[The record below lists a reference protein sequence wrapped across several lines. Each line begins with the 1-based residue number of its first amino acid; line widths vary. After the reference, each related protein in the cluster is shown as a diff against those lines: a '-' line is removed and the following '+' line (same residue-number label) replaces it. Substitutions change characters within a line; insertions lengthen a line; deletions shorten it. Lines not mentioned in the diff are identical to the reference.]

1 MHKVGASVLPKQ
13 NEVGSHAYY
22 FGHYCLEPAQRL
34 LTCDTHV
41 VSLAP
46 KALDILIALVER
58 SRSIVSKDELISLI
72 WPELRVDEASLS
84 HHVSSLR
91 KTLGEHELEAGGRYI
106 ETVPKHGYRFIAP
119 VKKRKA
125 ANRDARASVRASLAV
140 PVADGAATKN
150 SADGADTVAL
160 ASRRGNI
167 FLPGIRPD
175 RYQFLSVLGAGG
187 MGEVYLARDMR
198 LDRKVALKVLSEK
211 YTDNSEWLRR
221 FVREAKAA
229 SALNHPNILTI
240 HEVGEVDGIH
250 YIATEHIE
258 GKTLRAQML
267 GHQLELA
274 AALDIILQVA
284 SALGAA
290 HAAGIVHRDIKPEN
304 IMVRPDGYVK
314 LLDFG
319 LAKPMATELSSPL
332 GLAMGAITSPGI
344 VMGTLVY
351 MSPEQ
356 TRGARL
362 DARSDIFSLGVVLYE
377 LLTGKAP
384 FEAKTTS
391 DLIVAILTCTPAPL
405 SSYLSAV
412 PPELERIIDRALRKD
427 QAERYQ
433 NMQDLQQDLKA
444 LQQDMLLRQHLGAA
458 WSAKIPPA
466 LRTDDTL
473 VLNPAAAAQGSLS
486 EMLFSTSAGYLPHAS
501 LAPSAPLPELNVASA
516 PVFAGVS
523 SAHAYQSS
531 EAQFEIPEVH
541 YARSGEINIAYQ
553 VIGDAPIDLVF
564 VMGWI
569 SHLEYFWTE
578 PTFARFL
585 RRLASFC
592 RVILFDK
599 RGTGLSDRV
608 PVDQLPTLE
617 QRMDDVRAVMEAV
630 GSERA
635 VLCGV
640 SEGGPMCALFAAT
653 YPERT
658 IALVMMGSYSRR
670 LRGAGYPWGPTE
682 AQRDLFLEEIRNHW
696 GGPVGLEDR
705 APSVA
710 NDPAFRT
717 WWASYLR
724 RGASPGA
731 AVALTR
737 MNTEID
743 IRHVLPTVRVPTLVV
758 HRSGD
763 LCLKVE
769 EGRYLAEN
777 IPGAKFVELPGI
789 DHLPFVGAQ
798 DEILDEIEEFL
809 TGVRHASDFDRV
821 LATVLHVRVDAAMS
835 LGAEFADLR
844 ARLQSFF
851 RKEVEL
857 FKGRVIDLGGVEMLA
872 TFDGPARAI
881 RAACAI
887 RAAAQRLNIP
897 VSTGLHTGECD
908 VIGAGLGGAAVEIA
922 KQVAAKSNTGEVL
935 VSSTVKDLVA
945 GSGIQFSERDS
956 HTLSGSLGD
965 WRLFAVVRSG

>member
-1 MHKVGASVLPKQ
+1 MHKVA
-13 NEVGSHAYY
+13 SHAYY

-34 LTCDTHV
+34 LTCDTQV
-41 VSLAP
+41 LSVAP
-46 KALDILIALVER
+46 KALDVLIALVER
-58 SRSIVSKDELISLI
+58 SRSIVSKEELISLI
-72 WPELRVDEASLS
+72 WPDMRVDEASLS
-84 HHVSSLR
+84 HHISALR
-91 KTLGEHELEAGGRYI
+91 KLLGEHEAQAGGRYI
-106 ETVPKHGYRFIAP
+106 ETVPKHGYRFVAP

-125 ANRDARASVRASLAV
+125 TSRDARVSVRSSLAV
-140 PVADGAATKN
+140 QSDGAILKN
-150 SADGADTVAL
+150 SATALDTLAL
-160 ASRRGNI
+160 SSSRGNI

-267 GHQLELA
+267 GRQLELS
-274 AALDIILQVA
+274 AALEIILQVA
-284 SALGAA
+284 CALSAA

-332 GLAMGAITSPGI
+332 SLALGAITSPGI

-356 TRGARL
+356 TRGAKL

-384 FEAKTTS
+384 FAAKTTS
-391 DLIVAILTCTPAPL
+391 DLIVAILTCAPAPL
-405 SSYLSAV
+405 SSLVSTT
-412 PPELERIIDRALRKD
+412 PPELERIIDRALDKEVS
-427 QAERYQ
+427 QRYQ
-433 NMQDLQQDLKA
+433 TMLDFQQDLKA
-444 LQQDMLLRQHLGAA
+444 LQKDLLLRQHLGAG
-458 WSAKIPPA
+458 WNAKLPAA

-473 VLNPAAAAQGSLS
+473 VLASAPVAQVSLS
-486 EMLFSTSAGYLPHAS
+486 EMLFSTSAGYLPSSAPPVP
-501 LAPSAPLPELNVASA
+501 LAPLLVPAA
-516 PVFAGVS
+516 VS
-523 SAHAYQSS
+523 SAHVYERS
-531 EAQFEIPEVH
+531 EAQFEIPQTH

-553 VIGDAPIDLVF
+553 VIGAAPLDLVF

-617 QRMDDVRAVMEAV
+617 QRMDDVRAVMAAA

-658 IALVMMGSYSRR
+658 IALVMMGSYARR
-670 LRGAGYPWGPTE
+670 LRGEGYPWGPTE

-710 NDPAFRT
+710 ADPAFRA

-743 IRHVLPTVRVPTLVV
+743 IRQVLPTVRVPTLVV
-758 HRSGD
+758 HRTGD
-763 LCLKVE
+763 LCLKIE

-777 IPGAKFVELPGI
+777 IPGAKFVELAGI

-821 LATVLHVRVDAAMS
+821 LATVLHVRVDAVLALS
-835 LGAEFADLR
+835 AEFDDLR
-844 ARLQSFF
+844 ARLHSFF
-851 RKEVEL
+851 QKEVQL
-857 FKGRVIDLGGVEMLA
+857 FKGRVVETSDSEMLA

-887 RAAAQRLNIP
+887 RAAAQRLNIH
-897 VSTGLHTGECD
+897 VSSGLHTGECD
-908 VIGAGLGGAAVEIA
+908 VIGEGLGGAAVEIA
-922 KQVAAKSNTGEVL
+922 KQVAAKSNTDEVL

-965 WRLFAVVRSG
+965 WRLFAVLRSG